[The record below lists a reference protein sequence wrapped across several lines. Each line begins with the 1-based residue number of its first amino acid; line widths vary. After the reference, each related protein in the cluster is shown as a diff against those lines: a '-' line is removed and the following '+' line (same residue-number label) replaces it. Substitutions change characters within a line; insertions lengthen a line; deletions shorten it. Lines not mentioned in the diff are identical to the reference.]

1 MIDPEKDLKNK
12 IQSAALA
19 GWVIGCFV
27 IFLVSSV
34 AYYYFGLKGEVWFQ
48 IHGIM
53 VALIIAN
60 YTSNIFKFMSEAE
73 DDIQE

>member
-1 MIDPEKDLKNK
+1 MIDPEQKTKNK
-12 IQSAALA
+12 IQSAALIS
-19 GWVIGCFV
+19 WIIGCFI
-27 IFLVSSV
+27 IFLVSSFT
-34 AYYYFGLKGEVWFQ
+34 YYYFGLEGEVWFQ

-73 DDIQE
+73 NDIQE